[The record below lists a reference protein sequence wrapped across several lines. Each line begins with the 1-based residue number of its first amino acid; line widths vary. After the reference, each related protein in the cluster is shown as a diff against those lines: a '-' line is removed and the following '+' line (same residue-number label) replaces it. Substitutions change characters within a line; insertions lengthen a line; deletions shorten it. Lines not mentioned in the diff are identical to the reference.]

1 MEEKP
6 TTQHSEK
13 PCSPKSVVKKPC
25 SSSSQE
31 QITLNILQYALFG
44 CKPVKMVK
52 TRCTSYS
59 SGEVIGNDNK

>member
-6 TTQHSEK
+6 TTQHLAK
-13 PCSPKSVVKKPC
+13 PCSATSVVKKPC

-44 CKPVKMVK
+44 SKPVKMVK
-52 TRCTSYS
+52 TRSTSYS
-59 SGEVIGNDNK
+59 SGEVIEQ